1 MVVLEMYCQATKGAA
16 ELVLVWGVEL
26 FAECQ

>member
-1 MVVLEMYCQATKGAA
+1 MVVLEMYCQATKGDAK
-16 ELVLVWGVEL
+16 LVLVWGVEL